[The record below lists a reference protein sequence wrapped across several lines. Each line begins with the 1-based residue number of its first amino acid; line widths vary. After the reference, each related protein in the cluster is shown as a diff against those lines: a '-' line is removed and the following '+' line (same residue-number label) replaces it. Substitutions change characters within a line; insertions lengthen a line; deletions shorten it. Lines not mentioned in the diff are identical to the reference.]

1 MSTPDNDPIVH
12 AAVMRFAVEG
22 FDAPLRGIG
31 ADAGVSA
38 ALIMK
43 RFGSKQGLRE
53 ATDRYVLEWIRAAR
67 TQHAGEAAGGHL
79 LAALAQHD
87 EYAPLIIYVVH
98 SILEGSDLG
107 HDVVD
112 QIVADTEDHTSAS
125 VEQGAMRPS
134 RDERARARYMAL
146 SGLGSF
152 LLTILLRPDGDDAD
166 LASVSR
172 RFAEEQ
178 TLPVL
183 ELYTEGAL
191 TSSAQLDEHLQRH
204 S

>member
-1 MSTPDNDPIVH
+1 MSIPDNDPIVH

-31 ADAGVSA
+31 SDAGVSA

-53 ATDRYVLEWIRAAR
+53 ATDAYVLEWIRAAR
-67 TQHAGEAAGGHL
+67 TQHVAAAEGAQL
-79 LAALAQHD
+79 LASLAQRD

-107 HDVVD
+107 RELVD
-112 QIVADTEDHTSAS
+112 QIVADTEQQTAAS
-125 VEQGAMRPS
+125 VEQGILRPS
-134 RDERARARYMAL
+134 RDEQARAKHLAL

-152 LLTILLRPDGDDAD
+152 LLTILLRPDGDDSD

-172 RFAEEQ
+172 RFVAEQ
-178 TLPVL
+178 TLPML
-183 ELYTEGAL
+183 ELYTEGVF
-191 TSSAQLDEHLQRH
+191 TSSAQLDAHLQQR